1 MGDEGK
7 KGAIGGRRGRHKGEE
22 REEDTM
28 NARMLD
34 VATGITSLLLFIIV
48 LIVFPSLPVPGG
60 KGMAYVLAIAVYIA
74 LMSGA
79 GFLIREKIA

>member
-1 MGDEGK
+1 M
-7 KGAIGGRRGRHKGEE
+7 GEE
-22 REEDTM
+22 CEDLTM

-34 VATGITSLLLFIIV
+34 VATGVTSLIVFIIV
-48 LIVFPSLPVPGG
+48 LISLPGLPVPGG
-60 KGMAYVLAIAVYIA
+60 KGMAYVLAIVVYIA

>member
-1 MGDEGK
+1 MGRHMGDEGK
-7 KGAIGGRRGRHKGEE
+7 EIV
-22 REEDTM
+22 M

-34 VATGITSLLLFIIV
+34 VATGITSLVVFILV
-48 LIVFPSLPVPGG
+48 LIALPALPIPGG
-60 KGMAYVLAIAVYIA
+60 KGIAYVLAIAVYIA

>member
-1 MGDEGK
+1 MERKKGPVVIRMGRHMGDEVGC
-7 KGAIGGRRGRHKGEE
+7 I
-22 REEDTM
+22 TM

-34 VATGITSLLLFIIV
+34 VTTGVTSLVVFIIV
-48 LIVFPSLPVPGG
+48 LVALPFLPIPGG
-60 KGMAYVLAIAVYIA
+60 KGMAYVIAIAVYIA